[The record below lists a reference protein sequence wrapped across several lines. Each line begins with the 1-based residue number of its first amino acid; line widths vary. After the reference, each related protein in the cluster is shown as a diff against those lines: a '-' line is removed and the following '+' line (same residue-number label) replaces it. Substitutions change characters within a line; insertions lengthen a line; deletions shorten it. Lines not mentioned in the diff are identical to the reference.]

1 MSVSGWTNTT
11 SGYDNNDY
19 GTTLTNGVYNNGTR
33 LTSVGSLSGLE
44 TYGSLVDV
52 YGIDDADLSQWNNGA
67 NNTVCYPYVS
77 LFGSKVNSSGAS
89 NEQYSKDNVN
99 KSYILILKIVFPN

>member
-1 MSVSGWTNTT
+1 MNTT

-52 YGIDDADLSQWNNGA
+52 YGIDDADLSQ
-67 NNTVCYPYVS
+67 
-77 LFGSKVNSSGAS
+77 
-89 NEQYSKDNVN
+89 
-99 KSYILILKIVFPN
+99 